1 MEGSMDKQ
9 LIREIPVIKISQWLK
24 DWDDVLFSDSDHRR
38 KPEPYF
44 YFFSIPAK
52 DLRRLS
58 TVYERKA
65 NQPRAQ
71 DMSIQRAHEANRSE
85 EISRY
90 VHGGYPWSDL
100 SNKRKESSEYKDL
113 RMPGW
118 LPTAIVVNILAPN
131 SKRGNSTI
139 LDKDLIKIRGNEGT
153 SANII
158 LPDGFENHGW
168 APTIP
173 PIEII
178 DGQHR
183 VYSFDPFD
191 DMNGSFELPVVA
203 FYNLDFTWQAYLF
216 YTINIR
222 PKKINTSLAYD
233 LYPLLRIQDWL
244 EKFPDGP
251 IIYRET
257 RAQELTEVLWSH
269 PLSPWKDRI
278 NMLGEKKM
286 GDVTQAAFIR
296 SLTTS
301 FVKKG
306 TDVGGL
312 FGSELHKGKNDIL
325 PWGRVRQA
333 AFLIM
338 LWECMR
344 EAVFHSREG
353 WAENLRQITDKNQLP
368 LIKPE
373 REVDVAFSGSN
384 SLLATD
390 QGVRGF
396 LQITNDMCF
405 VASDVIGLSNW
416 DVPGL
421 IEDDID
427 SSQITLAIKSLEKEP
442 CYLFIKAI
450 CEELTKFDWRT
461 SSTPGLDD
469 ARRRAQMIFKGSSG
483 YKELRTQLID
493 LLRLSNDQLIK
504 KTAQQL

>member
-1 MEGSMDKQ
+1 MEGAMGKQ
-9 LIREIPVIKISQWLK
+9 HQREISAIKINQWLK
-24 DWDDVLFSDSDHRR
+24 EWDDVLFSDLDHRR
-38 KPEPYF
+38 KPEPFF

-71 DMSIQRAHEANRSE
+71 DMSIQRAHEVNRSE

-90 VHGGYPWSDL
+90 IHGGYPWSGL
-100 SNKRKESSEYKDL
+100 SDKRKESSEYRDL

-118 LPTAIVVNILAPN
+118 LPTAIVANILAPD

-139 LDKDLIKIRGNEGT
+139 LDEHLIKISSNAGA

-158 LPDGFENHGW
+158 LPDGFENPGW
-168 APTIP
+168 APTVP

-183 VYSFDPFD
+183 VYSFDPSD
-191 DMNGSFELPVVA
+191 DMNGIFELPVVA

-233 LYPLLRIQDWL
+233 LYPLLRIQEWL
-244 EKFPDGP
+244 EKSPDGP
-251 IIYRET
+251 TIYRET

-269 PLSPWKDRI
+269 PLSPWNDRI
-278 NMLGEKKM
+278 NMLGEKKK

-306 TDVGGL
+306 ADIGGL
-312 FGSELHKGKNDIL
+312 FGSELHKGKNDVL

-338 LWECMR
+338 IWECMK
-344 EAVFHSREG
+344 EAVLHSKEV
-353 WAENLRQITDKNQLP
+353 WAENLRQISDKKQLP
-368 LIKPE
+368 LLKPE
-373 REVDVAFSGSN
+373 QENDVAFSGPN

-405 VASDVIGLSNW
+405 VASGEIQLLNW

-427 SSQITLAIKSLEKEP
+427 SSQITLAVLSLKKESF
-442 CYLFIKAI
+442 YSFIQAI

-461 SSTPGLDD
+461 SSVPGLDD
-469 ARRRAQMIFKGSSG
+469 TRRRSQMIFKGSSG
-483 YKELRTQLID
+483 YKELRLQLIA
-493 LLRLSNDQLIK
+493 LLRLSNNQLIK

>member
-1 MEGSMDKQ
+1 
-9 LIREIPVIKISQWLK
+9 
-24 DWDDVLFSDSDHRR
+24 
-38 KPEPYF
+38 
-44 YFFSIPAK
+44 
-52 DLRRLS
+52 
-58 TVYERKA
+58 
-65 NQPRAQ
+65 
-71 DMSIQRAHEANRSE
+71 
-85 EISRY
+85 
-90 VHGGYPWSDL
+90 
-100 SNKRKESSEYKDL
+100 
-113 RMPGW
+113 
-118 LPTAIVVNILAPN
+118 
-131 SKRGNSTI
+131 
-139 LDKDLIKIRGNEGT
+139 
-153 SANII
+153 
-158 LPDGFENHGW
+158 
-168 APTIP
+168 
-173 PIEII
+173 
-178 DGQHR
+178 
-183 VYSFDPFD
+183 
-191 DMNGSFELPVVA
+191 
-203 FYNLDFTWQAYLF
+203 
-216 YTINIR
+216 
-222 PKKINTSLAYD
+222 
-233 LYPLLRIQDWL
+233 
-244 EKFPDGP
+244 
-251 IIYRET
+251 
-257 RAQELTEVLWSH
+257 
-269 PLSPWKDRI
+269 
-278 NMLGEKKM
+278 
-286 GDVTQAAFIR
+286 
-296 SLTTS
+296 
-301 FVKKG
+301 
-306 TDVGGL
+306 
-312 FGSELHKGKNDIL
+312 
-325 PWGRVRQA
+325 
-333 AFLIM
+333 
-338 LWECMR
+338 MR